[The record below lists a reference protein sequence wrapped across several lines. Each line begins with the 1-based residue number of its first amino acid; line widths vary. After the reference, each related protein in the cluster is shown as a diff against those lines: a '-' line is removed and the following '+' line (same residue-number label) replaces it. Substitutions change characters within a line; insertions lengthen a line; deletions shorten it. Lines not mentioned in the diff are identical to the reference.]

1 MGMKIVLNEPK
12 GNTIVNFLASFSRTP
27 QEKEF
32 FSQEKKGFFSYLF
45 LFLFLVLFTLLAY
58 NSLARD
64 WAADDALLS
73 YSLL

>member
-1 MGMKIVLNEPK
+1 MKIVLNEPK

-27 QEKEF
+27 KESEIF
-32 FSQEKKGFFSYLF
+32 QSEEKKGFFSYLF

-64 WAADDALLS
+64 
-73 YSLL
+73 